1 MKSKKLFKVKQKLIK
16 VLVTV
21 ICVIT
26 VFFSMPMKSNASILQ
41 SIASFILIIPDGVN
55 MLLNSFISDETENVD
70 FTFRVS
76 LAGTGSSVWEPDSND
91 SGTLYNIEITPYDI
105 FVAGTLTDYGKSKD
119 EIDKMNANISDK
131 ADEVKDAL
139 ENGSAADAVNA
150 SKDAQESMKQID
162 TLKTGTFTTKSMT
175 KMPLLDA
182 NFFRKTTNDENNS
195 ADILRPIV
203 ANVYSN
209 LRNFV
214 LIIMLIILL
223 YIGIRIVVSSAV
235 SEQVKY
241 KQYLVNWVVGICL
254 IFLMQYIMSAI
265 MNFNQIIIEAIS
277 TKTSSEEYAIGFGPI
292 DNEEAAFFNNIS
304 GLAGNFWVR
313 LSLNVLSPLVQVGAA
328 VVGYASNEIFDDGWS
343 QKINEAKKDV
353 GKANFISRKLL
364 IFDESTTND
373 NVTWKFNKTNH
384 TINDPV
390 SEITKKP
397 TKLNAAVYGESFL
410 GKADNKLRAIY
421 YCNIAEYCR
430 TITTFSSKFTHV
442 YSRNKSYTMSNKNS
456 ETDDE
461 DTKEEN
467 DASSAAFWGFT
478 FLYVLIT
485 IETVVFLYKYLKRV
499 MWLAFLTMISPLIAV
514 MYAVD
519 KIGDSK
525 AQTFNMW
532 FKEYLFNT
540 LIQPLH
546 LLLYTIFIG
555 AGTELMSSNVIY
567 GVVAYAF
574 MIPAEKF
581 FKKMFGFDKA
591 STPGGLGSPAAGMM
605 AMRGLDRLGGFGPHG
620 KGGKGGKGGNDSASL
635 AKKIPLAKDKLSV
648 PTSNPKALPGSGKN
662 STLNS
667 IKGGNKTGILGGNGK
682 NGSVKSGNIPY
693 SRGSINRA
701 NRSSSGLGS
710 ALSSR
715 IAGRITGGKTYN
727 LGHALKGDK
736 KAILK
741 TGGKFLGRQVGRV
754 GGLAAGTLVGAGVGL
769 VSGALAS
776 ALTGEDKFADSVQ
789 KGILVGGASGFNRGG
804 QAADSINNFAEEL
817 GDESRRYKASDNPVL
832 AARIKTEDFEREHQA
847 EFSGLSANEYQD
859 KMDFLNEYFQY
870 ADGDSI
876 KDMDQLDRMQEYS
889 TDSNG
894 NIDTTRLAESI
905 ENEKAKSVYGDL
917 RVNKNAEQLLHHN
930 KKAVNTDGVELTK
943 EEKDKISGDMWK
955 QNRRKYEENLEKRK
969 ATIEAINK
977 KCEDEYNRANERYKS
992 EKLNA
997 ALTKDEEG
1005 RKKYE
1010 KYLKK
1015 KKPSLEAIKKKYKDE
1030 YEKANNQYKYAKNKS
1045 TTVTDEQLQTAYADA
1060 LEKKK
1065 SEYSEKVAREKTE
1078 KQINYFS

>member
-70 FTFRVS
+70 FMFRVS

-292 DNEEAAFFNNIS
+292 DNKEAAFFNNIS

-442 YSRNKSYTMSNKNS
+442 YSRNKSYTMSTKNS

-467 DASSAAFWGFT
+467 DASSSAFWGFT

-567 GVVAYAF
+567 GVVAYGF

-605 AMRGLDRLGGFGPHG
+605 AMRGFDKLGGFGPHG
-620 KGGKGGKGGNDSASL
+620 KGSGGKSGGNDKGNSKVKFARN
-635 AKKIPLAKDKLSV
+635 KLQTPNGISGSDGV
-648 PTSNPKALPGSGKN
+648 PG
-662 STLNS
+662 
-667 IKGGNKTGILGGNGK
+667 
-682 NGSVKSGNIPY
+682 
-693 SRGSINRA
+693 SRGSVNPIGKSPKNGGINNGTSNLSGKTPGADGKNMMGRLKRGA
-701 NRSSSGLGS
+701 SNTGKRISSMGNVLGS
-710 ALSSR
+710 RVAR
-715 IAGRITGGKTYN
+715 KITGGKTSD
-727 LGHALKGDK
+727 LGKAFFSK
-736 KAILK
+736 K
-741 TGGKFLGRQVGRV
+741 
-754 GGLAAGTLVGAGVGL
+754 GLAAMAANGSKFVGRNALRLAGGAGGAIVGTGLGL
-769 VSGALAS
+769 VAGGLAS
-776 ALTGEDKFADSVQ
+776 ALTGEDQLLKGVSAGTVAVGNRGMKNADSLRGAYADINETSKDWIAAEDSEYAGQRVAQ
-789 KGILVGGASGFNRGG
+789 QIFEDNEWMTDDDKSKVEALYENGASKEDIEANLDKLMKSDETDMRALAF
-804 QAADSINNFAEEL
+804 QAHLNNKYDLDDPEDME
-817 GDESRRYKASDNPVL
+817 KAISKYSSN
-832 AARIKTEDFEREHQA
+832 
-847 EFSGLSANEYQD
+847 FSGLSNEKLGITED
-859 KMDFLNEYFQY
+859 DILN
-870 ADGDSI
+870 
-876 KDMDQLDRMQEYS
+876 
-889 TDSNG
+889 
-894 NIDTTRLAESI
+894 ESI
-905 ENEKAKSVYGDL
+905 EIENKARTEIDNL
-917 RVNKNAEQLLHHN
+917 RAKQNKN
-930 KKAVNTDGVELTK
+930 
-943 EEKDKISGDMWK
+943 
-955 QNRRKYEENLEKRK
+955 NLPD
-969 ATIEAINK
+969 A
-977 KCEDEYNRANERYKS
+977 
-992 EKLNA
+992 NA
-997 ALTKDEEG
+997 ALESQIKQK
-1005 RKKYE
+1005 RKN
-1010 KYLKK
+1010 LKNRD
-1015 KKPSLEAIKKKYKDE
+1015 LMAEAE
-1030 YEKANNQYKYAKNKS
+1030 ANLRAQKQKN
-1045 TTVTDEQLQTAYADA
+1045 LTA
-1060 LEKKK
+1060 
-1065 SEYSEKVAREKTE
+1065 
-1078 KQINYFS
+1078 QMINNNKL

>member
-26 VFFSMPMKSNASILQ
+26 VFFSMPMKSNADILQ
-41 SIASFILIIPDGVN
+41 SIASFLLIIPDGIQW
-55 MLLNSFISDETENVD
+55 MLNTFVSDETENVD
-70 FTFRVS
+70 MAMKIS
-76 LAGTGSSVWEPDSND
+76 LQGDKKEE
-91 SGTLYNIEITPYDI
+91 SGYLYNFEVTPYDI
-105 FVAGTLTDYGKSKD
+105 FMAGTLTDYGRYK
-119 EIDKMNANISDK
+119 EAIDNIS
-131 ADEVKDAL
+131 
-139 ENGSAADAVNA
+139 ENGDKVKESLEDGSALDAVNA
-150 SKDAQESMKQID
+150 AKDSMKEQNNIANI
-162 TLKTGTFTTKSMT
+162 GNFTTKST
-175 KMPLLDA
+175 IKMPIIDA
-182 NFFRKTTNDENNS
+182 NFFRKSTEDSKNS

-203 ANVYSN
+203 SNVYKN

-214 LIIMLIILL
+214 LVIMLIILL
-223 YIGIRIVVSSAV
+223 YIGIRIVVSTAV
-235 SEQVKY
+235 SDQVKY
-241 KQYLVNWVVGICL
+241 KQYLINWVVGICL
-254 IFLMQYIMSAI
+254 IFLMQYIMSGI
-265 MNFNQIIIEAIS
+265 MNINQIVIDMM
-277 TKTSSEEYAIGFGPI
+277 TNQNVSEGYVIAFGPV
-292 DNEEAAFFNNIS
+292 DTALASFYNTGANILDSLADSSLGVLLMSTGNDWLYDKGKSINKFHRKWNLTSRFYSFCSTGWRYNAEDANAS
-304 GLAGNFWVR
+304 G
-313 LSLNVLSPLVQVGAA
+313 
-328 VVGYASNEIFDDGWS
+328 DGWEEKANS
-343 QKINEAKKDV
+343 GKEGTVNFMNRKIILSNGATVDDKATWEFNEKRHTIKDV
-353 GKANFISRKLL
+353 TYALTGVETPVDAAIYNKKYL
-364 IFDESTTND
+364 DESD
-373 NVTWKFNKTNH
+373 
-384 TINDPV
+384 
-390 SEITKKP
+390 
-397 TKLNAAVYGESFL
+397 GRM
-410 GKADNKLRAIY
+410 RALY
-421 YCNIAEYCR
+421 HCNIAEYCR
-430 TITTFSSKFTHV
+430 TLTTFSSSFTHV
-442 YSRNKSYTMSNKNS
+442 YMGNKSSTM
-456 ETDDE
+456 TDKDGNGKVLSS
-461 DTKEEN
+461 DN
-467 DASSAAFWGFT
+467 DYNSAAFWGYALIYT
-478 FLYVLIT
+478 LIT

-499 MWLAFLTMISPLIAV
+499 IWLAFLTMISPLIAV

-519 KIGDSK
+519 KLGDGK

-532 FKEYLFNT
+532 FKEYLFNS

-546 LLLYTIFIG
+546 LLLYNLFLG
-555 AGTELMSSNVIY
+555 AGMALMQANVIY

-635 AKKIPLAKDKLSV
+635 AKKIPLAKDKLSA
-648 PTSNPKALPGSGKN
+648 PTSNSKNPLGSGKN

-701 NRSSSGLGS
+701 NRSSSGLGR

-754 GGLAAGTLVGAGVGL
+754 GGLAAGTVVGAGVGL

-817 GDESRRYKASDNPVL
+817 GNESIRYKASDNPVL

-955 QNRRKYEENLEKRK
+955 QNRRKYEENLEKKK
-969 ATIEAINK
+969 A
-977 KCEDEYNRANERYKS
+977 DF
-992 EKLNA
+992 
-997 ALTKDEEG
+997 
-1005 RKKYE
+1005 
-1010 KYLKK
+1010 
-1015 KKPSLEAIKKKYKDE
+1015 EAIKKKYQQGDDE
-1030 YEKANNQYKYAKNKS
+1030 YDRAANQYKYAKKKS
-1045 TTVTDEQLQTAYADA
+1045 TTVTDEQLQAAYADA

>member
-55 MLLNSFISDETENVD
+55 MLLNKYISDETENVD
-70 FTFRVS
+70 FFMRIS
-76 LAGTGSSVWEPDSND
+76 LTGEGSND
-91 SGTLYNIEITPYDI
+91 SGTLYNIEITPYEI
-105 FVAGTLTDYGKSKD
+105 FTAGTLTEYGKYKEEID
-119 EIDKMNANISDK
+119 EINGKGN
-131 ADEVKDAL
+131 EVKEAL
-139 ENGSAADAVNA
+139 ENGSAADAVSA
-150 SKDAQESMKQID
+150 ARDSMEAQSNVEDTDES
-162 TLKTGTFTTKSMT
+162 TFSTKSVT
-175 KMPLLDA
+175 KMPILDA
-182 NFFRKTTNDENNS
+182 NFFRKTTGQSNNS

-203 ANVYSN
+203 SNVYNN

-214 LIIMLIILL
+214 LVIMLIILL
-223 YIGIRIVVSSAV
+223 YIGIRIIISSAV

-254 IFLMQYIMSAI
+254 IFLMQYIMSAM
-265 MNFNQIIIEAIS
+265 MNGNQLIIDMIS
-277 TKTSSEEYAIGFGPI
+277 SKSESEEYLIAFGPI
-292 DNEEAAFFNNIS
+292 DNTVAAAINDVATVFEGASNPFKKAENSKYAI
-304 GLAGNFWVR
+304 VR
-313 LSLNVLSPLVQVGAA
+313 LWGKTMDAETKILPLSSWARWGAGA
-328 VVGYASNEIFDDGWS
+328 IAKGLKGTTMIANSISDGWQ
-343 QKINEAKKDV
+343 QKKKKAEKDV
-353 GKANFISRKLL
+353 GVANFINRKLL
-364 IFDESTTND
+364 IYGDDTVGGDSTWEFDT
-373 NVTWKFNKTNH
+373 KNH
-384 TINDPV
+384 SIKDLTYTH
-390 SEITKKP
+390 TKKP
-397 TKLNAAVYGESFL
+397 TNVNAAIY
-410 GKADNKLRAIY
+410 NKENLTSASNRMRALY

-430 TITTFSSKFTHV
+430 TITTFSSKYTHI
-442 YSRNKSYTMSNKNS
+442 YNGNKSYTM
-456 ETDDE
+456 TDKD
-461 DTKEEN
+461 DDDISDEN
-467 DASSAAFWGFT
+467 DTEDENDYSSSAFWGYA

-485 IETVVFLYKYLKRV
+485 IETVVFLYKYMKRV
-499 MWLAFLTMISPLIAV
+499 LWLAFLTMISPLIAL

-519 KIGDSK
+519 KLGDGK

-546 LLLYTIFIG
+546 LLLYTIFLG
-555 AGTELMSSNVIY
+555 AGMALMQANVIY

-620 KGGKGGKGGNDSASL
+620 KGGKGGKGGSDSTSL

-648 PTSNPKALPGSGKN
+648 PTSNSKDPLGSGKN

-701 NRSSSGLGS
+701 NRSSSGLGR

-817 GDESRRYKASDNPVL
+817 GDESRRYKASDNPVI

-847 EFSGLSANEYQD
+847 EFSGLSTNEYQD

-955 QNRRKYEENLEKRK
+955 QNRRKYEENLEKKK
-969 ATIEAINK
+969 A
-977 KCEDEYNRANERYKS
+977 DF
-992 EKLNA
+992 
-997 ALTKDEEG
+997 
-1005 RKKYE
+1005 
-1010 KYLKK
+1010 
-1015 KKPSLEAIKKKYKDE
+1015 EAIKKKYQQGDDE
-1030 YEKANNQYKYAKNKS
+1030 YDRAANQYKYAKKKS